1 MTSEKF
7 HVEQNCSTW
16 TFLLHG
22 QCPRQIWCMIVPI
35 IGNSG
40 LWEFCPNWEFS
51 PNLGILGKLG
61 IQAKFGN
68 SAQIRNSTQIWEF
81 YPYLGILPKIGN
93 FPYFLESVQLSYPP
107 PFGACF
113 FFLLSCILIVF
124 PPTNL
129 PLCAQVSPIHM
140 TAMFTFI
147 MKRWVHWWWCMFSNI
162 MAINIMVVNF
172 WWQR

>member
-1 MTSEKF
+1 MEHEWLSCEVILFHMTSEKF

-61 IQAKFGN
+61 IQAKFVN

-93 FPYFLESVQLSYPP
+93 FPLLAVTWQLYRFNCLSVGLSGTITFMTLLTIVEQSQRLVTLETSDQSDD
-107 PFGACF
+107 FRKIF
-113 FFLLSCILIVF
+113 RF
-124 PPTNL
+124 
-129 PLCAQVSPIHM
+129 
-140 TAMFTFI
+140 
-147 MKRWVHWWWCMFSNI
+147 
-162 MAINIMVVNF
+162 
-172 WWQR
+172 